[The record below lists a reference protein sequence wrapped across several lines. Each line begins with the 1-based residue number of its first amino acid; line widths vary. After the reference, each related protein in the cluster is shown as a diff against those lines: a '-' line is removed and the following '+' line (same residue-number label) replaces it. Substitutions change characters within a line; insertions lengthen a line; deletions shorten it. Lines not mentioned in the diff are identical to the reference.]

1 MGSDTVNAMPLSPI
15 TGSCRTGDRGGLVG
29 RSQDVEDEVIAAE
42 EDSIE
47 L

>member
-29 RSQDVEDEVIAAE
+29 WSQDDDEIIATE
-42 EDSIE
+42 EESIE
-47 L
+47 S